1 MLLDLNPIAFKLGP
15 FSVHWYGIFVA
26 LSFLVGSYYLLKMG
40 KKKGLDEDF
49 ILNLAMIVIV
59 SGIIEP
65 SCIRAQQLS
74 QWFIKNHSM

>member
-40 KKKGLDEDF
+40 KR
-49 ILNLAMIVIV
+49 
-59 SGIIEP
+59 
-65 SCIRAQQLS
+65 RALMKIS
-74 QWFIKNHSM
+74 Y